1 MPLFCLGRQIA
12 TFFRDLRIPLI
23 MLIDGLNGFGPFG
36 QGFIIVFIV
45 GNHDNKM
52 PNVSE
57 EHLNLHVD
65 LGPVGILEYKI
76 ARRTFGDVDL
86 VDIGEFF
93 LDELQAGVLEHAPTT
108 VVHAKQN
115 VAANASLM
123 GFLQSVE
130 RIGVRRR
137 EIRDRM
143 AQIAMLR

>member
-1 MPLFCLGRQIA
+1 MPDIG
-12 TFFRDLRIPLI
+12 
-23 MLIDGLNGFGPFG
+23 
-36 QGFIIVFIV
+36 
-45 GNHDNKM
+45 
-52 PNVSE
+52 E
-57 EHLNLHVD
+57 EYLNLHVD
-65 LGPVGILEYKI
+65 LAPVGILEYKI
-76 ARRTFGDVDL
+76 ARRTFRDVDF
-86 VDIGEFF
+86 VDIGELF
-93 LDELQAGVLEHAPTT
+93 LDECQAGILEHAPTT